1 MEGSCGVKYKA
12 TCSYETQNKW
22 AKHYHNSRLTG
33 CNRAAV
39 ASMHPRVSVM
49 LSISLICGTVPSVRR
64 DLVDVLFDGNEGRN
78 HRSYTVWI
86 SWVQDKAFLQV
97 YPC

>member
-1 MEGSCGVKYKA
+1 
-12 TCSYETQNKW
+12 
-22 AKHYHNSRLTG
+22 
-33 CNRAAV
+33 
-39 ASMHPRVSVM
+39 M

-64 DLVDVLFDGNEGRN
+64 DLVDVLFDGNEERS